1 MRKVIKGG
9 DVNFSSY
16 PDTFSSS
23 EGQVPGVGCAGTKN
37 NALAAAGK
45 FSQNGGY
52 YSFGQPIGSPIR
64 ASGTGMVQV
73 NDHPTVVRP
82 MNVFSKRF
90 SGLAGGKQIGC
101 KKGGKKHRKS
111 TNRRKASKHRST
123 RKHRGT
129 RKHLGRSTRKHL
141 GRSTRKHR
149 SLGSSTSK
157 RSSKHRSLKIKRG
170 GDGPQ
175 PYGNTPISF
184 GQTFNKTL
192 TAGTSALATP
202 TPLTAVSNCPY
213 N

>member
-52 YSFGQPIGSPIR
+52 YSFGEPINNSFGS
-64 ASGTGMVQV
+64 SGHGTLQV
-73 NDHPTVVRP
+73 NEHPTIMRP
-82 MNVFSKRF
+82 MNNFSKKF
-90 SGLAGGKQIGC
+90 TGLSGGKQIGC
-101 KKGGKKHRKS
+101 RMTKKKGKKHQKN
-111 TNRRKASKHRST
+111 TNRRKASKHRKVSKHKNYRRTT
-123 RKHRGT
+123 RKHRRT
-129 RKHLGRSTRKHL
+129 
-141 GRSTRKHR
+141 TRKHR
-149 SLGSSTSK
+149 SL
-157 RSSKHRSLKIKRG
+157 RIKRG

-175 PYGNTPISF
+175 PYSNVPISF
-184 GQTFNKTL
+184 SQTFNKNL
-192 TAGTSALATP
+192 TADNSALATP
-202 TPLTAVSNCPY
+202 TPLSPVSNCPY

>member
-45 FSQNGGY
+45 FSQNGGSY
-52 YSFGQPIGSPIR
+52 GFGEPIGNSFGS
-64 ASGTGMVQV
+64 SGYGTLQV
-73 NDHPTVVRP
+73 NDQATTIRP
-82 MNVFSKRF
+82 MNNFSKRF
-90 SGLAGGKQIGC
+90 TPLLGGRKRKQIGC
-101 KKGGKKHRKS
+101 RMTKKGGKKYKKS
-111 TNRRKASKHRST
+111 TNRRKASKHRRT
-123 RKHRGT
+123 TKKHRGT
-129 RKHLGRSTRKHL
+129 TR
-141 GRSTRKHR
+141 R
-149 SLGSSTSK
+149 
-157 RSSKHRSLKIKRG
+157 HRSLKIKRG

-175 PYGNTPISF
+175 PYSNTPISF

-192 TAGTSALATP
+192 NAGNSALANP
-202 TPLTAVSNCPY
+202 TPLSPVSNCPY